1 VTQLLEQAF
10 SEAAKLT
17 EVEQNTLA
25 KWLLAELASERR
37 WNELFAKSE
46 DLLNQLAEE
55 ALEDYRQGKTELLDP
70 DNL

>member
-1 VTQLLEQAF
+1 MTQLLEQAF
-10 SEAAKLT
+10 SEAAKLSD
-17 EVEQNTLA
+17 VEQNILA

-46 DLLNQLAEE
+46 DLLDQLAEE
-55 ALEDYRQGKTELLDP
+55 ALEEYRQGKTELLDP

>member
-1 VTQLLEQAF
+1 MTQLLEQAF

-17 EVEQNTLA
+17 DIEQNILA
-25 KWLLAELASERR
+25 KWLLAELTSERR
-37 WNELFAKSE
+37 WNELFAKSG

>member
-1 VTQLLEQAF
+1 MTQLLEQAF

-17 EVEQNTLA
+17 EVEQNTLG

-37 WNELFAKSE
+37 WNELLAKSE

-55 ALEDYRQGKTELLDP
+55 AVEEYRQGKTELLDP

>member
-1 VTQLLEQAF
+1 MTQLLEQAF

-17 EVEQNTLA
+17 EVEQNILA
-25 KWLLAELASERR
+25 KWLLAELSSERR

-55 ALEDYRQGKTELLDP
+55 ALEEYRQGKTELLDP

>member
-1 VTQLLEQAF
+1 MTQLLEQAF

-17 EVEQNTLA
+17 DIEQNILA
-25 KWLLAELASERR
+25 KWLLAELTSERR
-37 WNELFAKSE
+37 WNELFAKSG
-46 DLLNQLAEE
+46 DLLKQLAEE

>member
-1 VTQLLEQAF
+1 MTQLLEQAF

-17 EVEQNTLA
+17 EVEQNIFS
-25 KWLLAELASERR
+25 KWLLAELSSERR

-55 ALEDYRQGKTELLDP
+55 ALGEYHQGKTELLDP

>member
-1 VTQLLEQAF
+1 MTQLLEQAF

-17 EVEQNTLA
+17 EVEQNILA
-25 KWLLAELASERR
+25 KWLLVELASERR

-55 ALEDYRQGKTELLDP
+55 ALEEYRQGKTELLDP